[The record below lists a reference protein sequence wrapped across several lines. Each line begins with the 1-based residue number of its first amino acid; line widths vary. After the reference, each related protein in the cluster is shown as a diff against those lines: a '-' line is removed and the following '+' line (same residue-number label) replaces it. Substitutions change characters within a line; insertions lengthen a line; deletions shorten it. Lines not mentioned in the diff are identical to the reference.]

1 MDLKKLLYR
10 STHRGCKEM
19 DSILGEFAKH
29 NLDAL
34 SEEELIL
41 YEKLLDVEDACIY
54 DWVSGRLNPP
64 DEHSNLLLSKIIDFA
79 NRKRY
84 V

>member
-1 MDLKKLLYR
+1 MYLKQLLYR

-29 NLDAL
+29 NLDDL

-41 YEKLLDVEDACIY
+41 YAKLLDVEDGYIY
-54 DWVSGRLNPP
+54 DWVSGRFNPP
-64 DEHSNLLLSKIIDFA
+64 DEYNNSLLVKIIDFS

>member
-1 MDLKKLLYR
+1 MYLKQLLYR

-29 NLDAL
+29 NLDSL

-41 YEKLLDVEDACIY
+41 YGKLLDVEDSYIY

-64 DEHSNLLLSKIIDFA
+64 DEYNNSLLAKVIDFS